1 MSSNSAL
8 VMSMNN
14 WNPSAIRYMQPKVN
28 ERGGKSITIISTQS
42 NRSLYVTLP
51 MLVTW
56 GISDYTDSQT
66 GESDGKYTISLQFPR
81 DQDRNDET
89 DEALKKMKDFE
100 EQLLNDAVRSSE
112 VWFGKKKSRELVE
125 DSYYSFLKYSKNKE
139 TGVVDTSKGP
149 TIRPKVP
156 CYDGKWKVEVY
167 DTQGDLL
174 FPCPDNEAATPMEFV
189 PKRSN
194 VMSIIQCGGIWVGGK
209 GWGLTW
215 KLTQC
220 VVKPMVMESVLGGLR
235 LNITPEQSEAMNK
248 EVPKSSEEPVVEE
261 EEEKAPVNT
270 YVQDSDDE
278 EPVKKPEPVKE
289 EVVAEPE
296 PVKKEVVA
304 KPEPVKE
311 EVVAESDPA
320 AKPAP
325 APVKKKVVKKKPA
338 A

>member
-28 ERGGKSITIISTQS
+28 ERGGKSVTIISTQS

-125 DSYYSFLKYSKNKE
+125 DSYYSFLKYSKNKD

-220 VVKPMVMESVLGGLR
+220 VIKPMVMESVLGGLR

-278 EPVKKPEPVKE
+278 EQVKQPVEPVKE

-296 PVKKEVVA
+296 PVK
-304 KPEPVKE
+304 E
-311 EVVAESDPA
+311 EVVAEPEPA
-320 AKPAP
+320 AKPT
-325 APVKKKVVKKKPA
+325 PVKKKVVKKKPA

>member
-1 MSSNSAL
+1 
-8 VMSMNN
+8 
-14 WNPSAIRYMQPKVN
+14 
-28 ERGGKSITIISTQS
+28 
-42 NRSLYVTLP
+42 

-100 EQLLNDAVRSSE
+100 EQLLNDAVRSSD

-278 EPVKKPEPVKE
+278 EPVKKPVKE
-289 EVVAEPE
+289 PE
-296 PVKKEVVA
+296 QLKEEVVA

-311 EVVAESDPA
+311 EVVAEPEPA
-320 AKPAP
+320 AKPT
-325 APVKKKVVKKKPA
+325 PVKKKVVKKKPA

>member
-28 ERGGKSITIISTQS
+28 ERGGKSVTIISTQS

-100 EQLLNDAVRSSE
+100 EQLLNDAVRSSD

-278 EPVKKPEPVKE
+278 EQVKQPEPVKE
-289 EVVAEPE
+289 VE
-296 PVKKEVVA
+296 PVKEEVVA

-311 EVVAESDPA
+311 EVVAEPEPA
-320 AKPAP
+320 AKPT
-325 APVKKKVVKKKPA
+325 PVKKKVVKKKPA

>member
-8 VMSMNN
+8 VISMNN

-28 ERGGKSITIISTQS
+28 ERGGKSVTIISTQS

-100 EQLLNDAVRSSE
+100 DQLLNDAVRSSE

-125 DSYYSFLKYSKNKE
+125 DSYYSFLKYSKNKD

-220 VVKPMVMESVLGGLR
+220 VIKPMVMESVLGGLR

-261 EEEKAPVNT
+261 EEEKTPVNT

-278 EPVKKPEPVKE
+278 EQVKQPVEPVKE

-296 PVKKEVVA
+296 PVK
-304 KPEPVKE
+304 E
-311 EVVAESDPA
+311 EVVAEPEPA
-320 AKPAP
+320 AKPT
-325 APVKKKVVKKKPA
+325 PVKKKVVKKKPA